1 MSRPTTCDMP
11 GCTGPRQI
19 LLMEDAMRC
28 VCRNCWRRMTRPTP
42 TTAAPV
48 GYALYR
54 PGEGIGF
61 DRNGQ
66 LLIFKTQP
74 DALYM

>member
-1 MSRPTTCDMP
+1 MS
-11 GCTGPRQI
+11 
-19 LLMEDAMRC
+19 
-28 VCRNCWRRMTRPTP
+28 RPTP

>member
-1 MSRPTTCDMP
+1 M
-11 GCTGPRQI
+11 PRQ
-19 LLMEDAMRC
+19 LWQLR
-28 VCRNCWRRMTRPTP
+28 VRKLSRPTP

-66 LLIFKTQP
+66 LLIFKSHG
-74 DALYM
+74 DALERRKTVRWEADIMPIDLVRAR

>member
-1 MSRPTTCDMP
+1 MS
-11 GCTGPRQI
+11 
-19 LLMEDAMRC
+19 
-28 VCRNCWRRMTRPTP
+28 RPTP

-48 GYALYR
+48 GYAIHLR
-54 PGEGIGF
+54 HQGLAM

-74 DALYM
+74 DAMERRKTVRWEADIMPIDLVRAT

>member
-1 MSRPTTCDMP
+1 MS
-11 GCTGPRQI
+11 
-19 LLMEDAMRC
+19 
-28 VCRNCWRRMTRPTP
+28 RPTP

-48 GYALYR
+48 GFALYR

-74 DALYM
+74 DALERRKTVTWEADIMPIDLVRAT

>member
-1 MSRPTTCDMP
+1 M
-11 GCTGPRQI
+11 PRQ
-19 LLMEDAMRC
+19 LWQLR
-28 VCRNCWRRMTRPTP
+28 VRKLSRPTP
-42 TTAAPV
+42 TTAALV

-66 LLIFKTQP
+66 LLIFKTHA
-74 DALYM
+74 DALERRKTVRWEAEIMPIDLVRAR

>member
-1 MSRPTTCDMP
+1 MSRPS
-11 GCTGPRQI
+11 
-19 LLMEDAMRC
+19 
-28 VCRNCWRRMTRPTP
+28 P

-48 GYALYR
+48 DFALYR

-66 LLIFKTQP
+66 LLIFKSQP